1 MSQNDHVTKNA
12 FIGIRKF
19 NIGFGYAAQT
29 VTMFAIV
36 GAVLWTTL
44 LSGFLPV
51 HDATHWLRHLLGV
64 IPCH

>member
-1 MSQNDHVTKNA
+1 MNQHDHA
-12 FIGIRKF
+12 SHHRFAGIRAF
-19 NIGFGYAAQT
+19 TFEFGYVAQT
-29 VTMFAIV
+29 ATMFAIV
-36 GAVLWTTL
+36 GAVLWTAL